1 MGKIEKK
8 IKNAVDEF
16 RKKLR
21 KKSGLDIS
29 KIKIVDIKP
38 ISNRDVKLVAEKLL
52 SQEKTM
58 CKKIKSTTKIRT
70 EFIKNLRKIATKDD
84 YLVTLKWTIRPTLKR
99 IDLPEKME
107 WGEVVPFKKENV
119 HRESH
124 MIFDSKRGVIKFD
137 SFGILIPVK
146 VDVEYVPPKEKTHH
160 SAVTEELG
168 KYVIKFHDWFGTTKK
183 YHYKA
188 TVSYNNFSKYA
199 SSIVPN
205 DVRATI
211 NFKMWCER
219 VAWYAICTNPIALLG
234 VGGSFPSICPGD
246 GSSYKSDVY
255 LSVPT
260 DYFESGTLNVN
271 DDNGWSVSIGFSF
284 SKIVGVRVTP
294 SYDTS
299 KYATLTYPNNSG
311 DEIAI
316 KHVPKCGVAPPIRGV
331 YYKKGKLDFVGKV
344 IAAGSPNSEKGRI
357 NFYFPVYSG
366 YIDNYIVASS
376 WHIYYWGA
384 FSFNMDYV
392 RGNAIPEPTFS
403 ITSTPLTINQGETTQ
418 LKVTIRNNSSEVDL
432 KNVQVI
438 LDSSSLGAKLDNVGG
453 STRNIQR
460 IAKNSASTVTYTL
473 QGMNSGHSTP
483 RLDVVYYLGD
493 PVPQEY
499 TRKEISV
506 DGPTI
511 EVLGETSMGSI
522 SGKVSLSG
530 TDTGIAGATVRASP
544 GNKYATT
551 SSNGYFTFSNL
562 EPGFYTLTAS
572 CSGYQ
577 DRTVTVLV
585 TEGNITYVDFG
596 LQAIVQYYVGNVDTK
611 ELHTPD
617 CQWVSQMSESNK
629 VYFSKIEEA
638 MDQGYNGCYYCL
650 KQYDTG

>member
-1 MGKIEKK
+1 M
-8 IKNAVDEF
+8 
-16 RKKLR
+16 
-21 KKSGLDIS
+21 DIS
-29 KIKIVDIKP
+29 EIKIVDIKP
-38 ISNRDVKLVAEKLL
+38 ISDRDVKFVAEKLL

-58 CKKIKSTTKIRT
+58 CKKIKSTTKIKNELT
-70 EFIKNLRKIATKDD
+70 KNLGKIVTKDD
-84 YLVTLKWTIRPTLKR
+84 YLITLKWTILPTLKR
-99 IDLPEKME
+99 IDLPKKGI
-107 WGEVVPFKKENV
+107 WGEISPFK
-119 HRESH
+119 REKAHQESC
-124 MIFDSKRGVIKFD
+124 MIFNSKKGVIKFD
-137 SFGILIPVK
+137 SFGILIPTK
-146 VDVEYVPPKEKTHH
+146 VDIEYVPPKEKTHH
-160 SAVTEELG
+160 SAVTEDLG
-168 KYVIKFHDWFGTTKK
+168 EYVIKFYDWFGTTKK

-205 DVRATI
+205 DVRVTI

-219 VAWYAICTNPIALLG
+219 VAWYAICSDPIALLG
-234 VGGSFPSICPGD
+234 AGGDFPSICPGD
-246 GSSYKSDVY
+246 GSPYKSDVY

-260 DYFESGTLNVN
+260 DYFESGTLDVD

-311 DEIAI
+311 DEITI

-331 YYKKGKLDFVGKV
+331 YYKNGGLDFVGKV
-344 IAAGSPNSEKGRI
+344 IADDSPNREKGRI
-357 NFYFPVYSG
+357 HFYFPVYAG
-366 YIDNYIVASS
+366 YIDNYLVASS
-376 WHIYYWGA
+376 WHIYYWGD

-418 LKVTIRNNSSEVDL
+418 LKVTIRNTSSEVDL

-438 LDSSSLGAKLDNVGG
+438 LDSSSLGTKLDNVGG
-453 STRNIQR
+453 STRNVQQ
-460 IAKNSASTVTYTL
+460 IAKNSVATVTYTL

-483 RLDVVYYLGD
+483 RFDVVYYLGE

-511 EVLGETSMGSI
+511 EVLAGEASMGSV

-530 TDTGIAGATVRASP
+530 TDTGIAGAKVRISP
-544 GNKYATT
+544 GDKCVTT
-551 SSNGYFTFSNL
+551 SSNGYFTCGDL

-577 DRTVTVLV
+577 DKTVTVLV
-585 TEGNITYVDFG
+585 TEGNITYVDFD

-611 ELHTPD
+611 ELHTPN
-617 CQWVSQMSESNK
+617 CQWVAQMSESNK
-629 VYFSKIEEA
+629 VYFSTIGEA
-638 MDQGYNGCYYCL
+638 TSQGYNGCYYCL
-650 KQYDTG
+650 RQYDTG